1 MKKGA
6 TPSRLSFV
14 LESGLFHDREA
25 VLANAAKRAG
35 PTVGDGFKWGAG
47 SDAAVG
53 VAFFWVIDITTDV
66 ANVLFHIEQSFNN

>member
-6 TPSRLSFV
+6 TMSRLSFV

-35 PTVGDGFKWGAG
+35 PAVGDGLERSARG
-47 SDAAVG
+47 DAAVG
-53 VAFFWVIDITTDV
+53 VAFFWVVNVTADV
-66 ANVLFHIEQSFNN
+66 ANVFLHGFVIY